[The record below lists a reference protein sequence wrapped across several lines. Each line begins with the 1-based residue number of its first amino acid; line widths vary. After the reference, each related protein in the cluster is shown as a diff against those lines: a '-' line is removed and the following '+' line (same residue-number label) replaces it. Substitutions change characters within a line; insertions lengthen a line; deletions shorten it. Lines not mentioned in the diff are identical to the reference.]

1 VAEIGAVFV
10 GIDAAKL
17 KHAVAI
23 AEPGR
28 NGEVRYIGEIEAS
41 AEAVRK
47 LLTRLAARHGK
58 LHVCY
63 EAGPTGYSLYRQ
75 VDFPPRRGG
84 VGSEHHAAAR
94 MVIPSML
101 ARASAGVR

>member
-1 VAEIGAVFV
+1 MAEVSAVFV

-28 NGEVRYIGEIEAS
+28 NGEVRYFGEVEAS
-41 AEAVRK
+41 PEAMRK
-47 LLTRLAARHGK
+47 LLDRLAAKYGK

-63 EAGPTGYSLYRQ
+63 G
-75 VDFPPRRGG
+75 
-84 VGSEHHAAAR
+84 
-94 MVIPSML
+94 
-101 ARASAGVR
+101 